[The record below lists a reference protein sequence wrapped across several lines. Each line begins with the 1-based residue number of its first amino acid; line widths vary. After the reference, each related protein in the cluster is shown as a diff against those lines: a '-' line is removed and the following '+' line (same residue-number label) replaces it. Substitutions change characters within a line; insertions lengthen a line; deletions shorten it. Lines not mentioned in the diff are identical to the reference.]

1 MVHVSPKILVLSGST
16 RSGSYNSKLAALA
29 VKKLAQFD
37 AEPTRISL
45 ADHNLPIYDGD
56 LEASG
61 GVPRAAATLKQL
73 LMAHH
78 GVFIASPEYNAGV
91 APVLK
96 NAIDWISRVR
106 GGAEA
111 PLAAFRGRVFAI
123 SSASPGAYGGMR
135 GLIALRQVLELG
147 LGATVLPEQV
157 AVARAH
163 DAFDPSGGLAD
174 ERLASLFDALM
185 TRLVA
190 EAGRNAA

>member
-1 MVHVSPKILVLSGST
+1 MVRTSPKILVLSGST
-16 RSGSYNSKLAALA
+16 RSGAYNSKLAALA

-45 ADHNLPIYDGD
+45 TDHPLPLYDGD
-56 LEASG
+56 LEAAN
-61 GVPRAAATLKQL
+61 GVPKAAGVLKQL
-73 LMAHH
+73 FIAHN
-78 GVFIASPEYNAGV
+78 GVFIASPEYNAGI

-106 GGAEA
+106 SEAEA
-111 PLAAFRGRVFAI
+111 PLTAFRGRPFAI

-147 LGATVLPEQV
+147 LGATVQPEQV
-157 AVARAH
+157 AVAGAH
-163 DAFDPSGGLAD
+163 TAFDAGGDLAD
-174 ERLASLFDALM
+174 ERTSGLFDAVI

-190 EAGRNAA
+190 EANRNLA